1 MKRRLALLLVVAMI
15 LAVMIP
21 GVSAAGAYD
30 GKTVVIATANVKGD
44 VDVYGQV
51 AALKDHYKG
60 QGAAVLL
67 VDAGNYLQGAAAAN
81 IDRGETIYSLM
92 DAAGYD
98 VAAMGPREFYFG
110 NATTGMIYHSNLH
123 KFYTQ
128 KELYRGAEA
137 QEYGVNAKGDV
148 KETRPAKDPAKFSV
162 ISSNITKADGYYDF
176 DANKT
181 FTLGSFKVGVYAL
194 TDDQVAEKLQ
204 DNFLDGYV
212 INVPESVDSAAKSA
226 LKSSNFTI
234 CLNNSSFE
242 KSSAD
247 LTISAPADGKELVAI
262 YAIDNKTKE
271 VKEEKAPSVTANAE
285 IAKQAADAKKA
296 AADHI
301 VFTNSVLIDG
311 ADRDNWCSET
321 NLGDLVADALKWYGE
336 NKFEG
341 FKKDAPVIAIQ
352 NGGNCDQFM
361 YEGDITD
368 VDLLYALREIRR

>member
-1 MKRRLALLLVVAMI
+1 MKRRLAILLVIAMI

-30 GKTVVIATANVKGD
+30 GKTVIIATANVKGD
-44 VDVYGQV
+44 VDVYGKV
-51 AALKDHYKG
+51 AALKDHYKD

-81 IDRGETIYSLM
+81 IDRGETIYGLM

-194 TDDQVAEKLQ
+194 TDDQVAEKTGVPAALLTAETLEECEAQ
-204 DNFLDGYV
+204 ADAILKFAQPGAYPSVKDGGEV
-212 INVPESVDSAAKSA
+212 RNTRTRTARDAFEEWAAKA
-226 LKSSNFTI
+226 L
-234 CLNNSSFE
+234 
-242 KSSAD
+242 
-247 LTISAPADGKELVAI
+247 
-262 YAIDNKTKE
+262 
-271 VKEEKAPSVTANAE
+271 
-285 IAKQAADAKKA
+285 
-296 AADHI
+296 
-301 VFTNSVLIDG
+301 
-311 ADRDNWCSET
+311 
-321 NLGDLVADALKWYGE
+321 
-336 NKFEG
+336 
-341 FKKDAPVIAIQ
+341 
-352 NGGNCDQFM
+352 
-361 YEGDITD
+361 
-368 VDLLYALREIRR
+368 